1 MPRLKHFYGLNH
13 PHYLTANTHRKA
25 RIFDS
30 DRYKRKFV
38 QTLDQLRAELGFRII
53 GYVLIPQCGTATY

>member
-1 MPRLKHFYGLNH
+1 MPPLKHFYGLNH
-13 PHYLTANTHRKA
+13 LHYLTANTYHKA
-25 RIFDS
+25 RTFDS

-53 GYVLIPQCGTATY
+53 GYVLIPQGGTATC

>member
-13 PHYLTANTHRKA
+13 LHYLTANTYRKA

-30 DRYKRKFV
+30 DRYKREEDAEAV
-38 QTLDQLRAELGFRII
+38 RIAAHRA
-53 GYVLIPQCGTATY
+53 